1 MYGEMAWRLLF
12 VLMFIVICPC
22 ALEEIAPIIANM
34 IVTLRILIIV
44 FPRRSNY
51 KWSSRFLPRRLATK
65 GRGYCHRIRRP
76 SDLSANGIAPG
87 RARNRRQLIHAQ
99 EIGDDRLEPIGRSG

>member
-22 ALEEIAPIIANM
+22 ALEVIAPIIANM

-44 FPRRSNY
+44 SPHRSQLRMVIQI
-51 KWSSRFLPRRLATK
+51 SPRRL
-65 GRGYCHRIRRP
+65 GHRICRL

-87 RARNRRQLIHAQ
+87 RARKAI
-99 EIGDDRLEPIGRSG
+99 PGR